1 MKLSEYIKVLQDLES
16 VAGDFYIVNS
26 EKIIEPYI
34 DFGKATIDLDFEE
47 KIDDYSASILEEIR
61 MLVG

>member
-1 MKLSEYIKVLQDLES
+1 MKLSEYIKALQDLES
-16 VAGDFYIVNS
+16 IAGDFDIVNS
-26 EKIIEPYI
+26 EKIIEPEI
-34 DFGKATIDLDFEE
+34 NFREATIDLGFEE

>member
-1 MKLSEYIKVLQDLES
+1 MKLSEYIKVLQEVES
-16 VAGDFYIVNS
+16 IAGDFDIINS
-26 EKIIEPYI
+26 EKIVEPDI
-34 DFGKATIDLDFEE
+34 NFREATIDLGFEE

>member
-16 VAGDFYIVNS
+16 VAGDFDIVNS
-26 EKIIEPYI
+26 EKMIEPDI
-34 DFGKATIDLDFEE
+34 NFREATVDLGFEE

>member
-16 VAGDFYIVNS
+16 VAGDFKIVNS

-34 DFGKATIDLDFEE
+34 DFSRATIDIGFEE
-47 KIDDYSASILEEIR
+47 EIDDYSASILEEIR
-61 MLVG
+61 MLVC